1 MNRLVLI
8 TLLIGLT
15 AIVSGQETAMQYFAH
30 LPDVPA
36 TICSIDDTARVRF
49 KDNIDVVTD
58 VLNPDIDAR
67 EDAAEEFVKEHRADA
82 EATAMKNA
90 GFESI
95 DVQKLKNMDTK
106 HMSEAQK
113 KAMIDQLMQ
122 QNMNMTYDE
131 AIELKS
137 KSKDTAYMK
146 GWSKAYST
154 ERMADADPQK
164 LQADALKN
172 KAMFDLL
179 QKQKDLTDKMR
190 AGWDKFYQ
198 LFDTLAKEA
207 DTARADLDRRLKP
220 LYAELDSG
228 DISGD
233 RREAIEDQIDQQNM
247 AYCMVFNPRY
257 CQIVFEYKKHLFDV
271 LFKAEY
277 DTLENI
283 QNEILNHQ
291 LGVENPTYKPALYAL
306 QAVNG
311 YASLLRSVFKYS
323 AGTRKRIRIAGS
335 E

>member
-1 MNRLVLI
+1 MRSI
-8 TLLIGLT
+8 TITFLLGLS
-15 AIVSGQETAMQYFAH
+15 AIANGQETAMQYFAH

-36 TICSIDDTARVRF
+36 NICTIDDTARVHF
-49 KDNIDVVTD
+49 EDNIDAVTD

-67 EDAAEEFVKEHRADA
+67 ADAAEEFVKKHRADA

-90 GFESI
+90 GFEGM
-95 DVQKLKNMDTK
+95 DVQKMKNMDTK

-122 QNMNMTYDE
+122 QNMNMTYDD
-131 AIELKS
+131 AMKLKS

-154 ERMADADPQK
+154 ERMADADPDK
-164 LQADALKN
+164 LKADQLRN
-172 KAMFDLL
+172 KTMFDLM
-179 QKQKDLTDKMR
+179 QKQKYLNDKMM
-190 AGWDKFYQ
+190 AGWDKYTQ
-198 LFDTLAKEA
+198 MFDTLGKEA

-228 DISGD
+228 DIDGD
-233 RREAIEDQIDQQNM
+233 RREAIEDQIDQYNM
-247 AYCMVFNPRY
+247 AYCMEFNPRY
-257 CQIVFEYKKHLFDV
+257 CQIVFEYKEHLFDI

-277 DTLENI
+277 DTLENV

-291 LGVENPTYKPALYAL
+291 LGVENPTYKPGLYAL
-306 QAVNG
+306 QSVKG
-311 YASLLRSVFKYS
+311 YASLLGSVFKYS
-323 AGTRKRIRIAGS
+323 AGTRKRIRISGS